1 MCIGWSSQ
9 VSIGNLSLHLEGGT
23 IPPYCA
29 LRFLLFI
36 SIGVNRLC
44 ISIVFV
50 LNKTLTKKD
59 EIFLFTCMQCDYNQH
74 QRNREHANVI
84 LNY

>member
-1 MCIGWSSQ
+1 MLQI
-9 VSIGNLSLHLEGGT
+9 L
-23 IPPYCA
+23 P
-29 LRFLLFI
+29 FI

-50 LNKTLTKKD
+50 LNKTLTKK
-59 EIFLFTCMQCDYNQH
+59 IKYLYLPAYHVIINQH

-84 LNY
+84 LNYSNIYLKISGVIKANIFGDKV